1 MTITEPGT
9 KGLELADPALLEKI
23 DKLFACN
30 VGEYV
35 SLPQLVVVGDQS
47 SGKSSVLEGL
57 TKLSFPR
64 DSGLCTRF
72 ATQIVFRRD
81 TNLVEREISASII
94 PASGATP
101 EEDQKLRGWKA
112 SALQSLNSEDFGRT
126 MKEVHEVMNLSSF
139 HGDQKPTFSNSVLQL
154 EIRGPNESHLSVIDV
169 PGIFKNTTL
178 DRTTKSDIV
187 LVRNMVLRYMQ
198 NQRSI
203 MLAVVPANVDIATQE
218 IIEMA
223 REVDPE
229 GGRTLR
235 ILTKPDLVDKGTEH
249 NVIRLI
255 HDGNLN
261 GQLGWILVRNL
272 SQKQLEDGNADRDT
286 EERTFYRN
294 APWDRVPPENYGIS
308 ALMARLQEL
317 LTSNVRREFPSVRS
331 EVIKRLKESK
341 DLLQSLGAQRDTAEQ
356 QRRILLDVVSAFQ
369 EITQHALGTNY
380 GVSDAF
386 DEDKDLRLAT
396 LVSVRNDVFSYDIAH
411 FGHTYTFR
419 PKPEETDGSVD
430 GREESRNNP
439 CDTENTENIMKSRK
453 SWEPTRDTSVDNPT
467 DTENPQII
475 NPHNIT
481 KSRKSWKPTRNTSVE
496 DLDDILHVS
505 EPVEPSIKFGILSWI
520 DGVYSNSRGF
530 EIGTFNH
537 TLLSTLMKKQSI
549 KWSVLAWGYISDIIS
564 VVHAFIRKA
573 LEVVSKDTQ
582 MSSKITCLLMDD
594 LVEKYKHAM
603 TTVEFLLRIEREGTP
618 ITLNHYFNDNL
629 EKCRQKRL
637 YSTAAKK
644 SFDDCKHGEV
654 VRLRDLAQQH
664 HMSNLDHTVRD
675 IHDILDAYYKVARKR
690 FVDNVC
696 MQAADYYLVTG
707 PEAPMKLFSPS
718 WVNDLSDDRLEEI
731 VGEGRASKRRRL
743 QLQKEVEDL
752 EIGKA
757 VLLK

>member
-1 MTITEPGT
+1 MITEHQT
-9 KGLELADPALLEKI
+9 KSLELADPALLEKI

-57 TKLSFPR
+57 TKLNFPR

-72 ATQIVFRRD
+72 ATQITFRRD
-81 TNLVEREISASII
+81 GNLVEREISASII
-94 PASGATP
+94 PASGSTP

-112 SALQSLNSEDFGRT
+112 SALQSLNSEDFSRT
-126 MKEVHEVMNLSSF
+126 MKEVHDVMDLSSS
-139 HGDQKPTFSNSVLQL
+139 HGDQRPTFSNSVLQL
-154 EIRGPNESHLSVIDV
+154 EIRGPNEIHLSVIDV

-178 DRTTKSDIV
+178 GRTKKSDIV

-203 MLAVVPANVDIATQE
+203 ILAVVPANVDIATQE

-223 REVDPE
+223 REIDPE

-255 HDGNLN
+255 QDGNLN

-272 SQKQLEDGNADRDT
+272 SQKQLQAGDADRDT
-286 EERTFYRN
+286 EERTFYQN
-294 APWDRVPPENYGIS
+294 APWNRVPPENYGVS
-308 ALMARLQEL
+308 ALMVRLQEL
-317 LTSNVRREFPSVRS
+317 LTSNVRREFPLVRS
-331 EVIKRLKESK
+331 EVIKRLKDSK
-341 DLLQSLGAQRDTAEQ
+341 ALLQSLGAQRDTTEQ

-369 EITQHALGTNY
+369 EITQHALATNY

-396 LVSVRNDVFSYDIAH
+396 LVSVRNDVFSYDIARH
-411 FGHTYTFR
+411 GHTYTFR
-419 PKPEETDGSVD
+419 PKPEETDSGVD
-430 GREESRNNP
+430 DRDERRNNP
-439 CDTENTENIMKSRK
+439 IDTENPQNIMQSRK
-453 SWEPTRDTSVDNPT
+453 SWEPTRNTSVD
-467 DTENPQII
+467 
-475 NPHNIT
+475 
-481 KSRKSWKPTRNTSVE
+481 

-505 EPVEPSIKFGILSWI
+505 EPVEPSIKLGILAWI
-520 DGVYSNSRGF
+520 EGVYSNSRGF

-582 MSSKITCLLMDD
+582 MSSKIISLLMDD

-603 TTVEFLLRIEREGTP
+603 STVEFLLRIEREGTP
-618 ITLNHYFNDNL
+618 VTLNHYFNDNL

-637 YSTAAKK
+637 HSTVSKK
-644 SFDDCKHGEV
+644 AFDDCKHGEV
-654 VRLRDLAQQH
+654 VRLRDIVQQH
-664 HMSNLDHTVRD
+664 HMSNVDHTVRD
-675 IHDILDAYYKVARKR
+675 IHDILDSYYKVARKR

-696 MQAADYYLVTG
+696 MQAADHYLVTG

-718 WVNDLSDDRLEEI
+718 WVNDLSDERLEEI

-743 QLQKEVEDL
+743 ELQREVEDL
-752 EIGKA
+752 EAGKA

>member
-1 MTITEPGT
+1 MKITEPQT
-9 KGLELADPALLEKI
+9 RSLELADPALLEKI

-57 TKLSFPR
+57 TKLNFPR

-72 ATQIVFRRD
+72 ATQIIFRRD
-81 TNLVEREISASII
+81 GNLVEREITASII
-94 PASGATP
+94 PASGSTP

-112 SALQSLNSEDFGRT
+112 SALQSLNSEDFSRT
-126 MKEVHEVMNLSSF
+126 MKEVHEVMNLSSS

-178 DRTTKSDIV
+178 HRTMKSDIV

-203 MLAVVPANVDIATQE
+203 ILAVVPANVDIATQE

-223 REVDPE
+223 REIDPE

-255 HDGNLN
+255 HDENLN

-272 SQKQLEDGNADRDT
+272 SQKQLQAGDADRDT
-286 EERTFYRN
+286 EERTFYQN
-294 APWDRVPPENYGIS
+294 APWNRVPPWNYGIS

-331 EVIKRLKESK
+331 EVIKRLKDAK
-341 DLLQSLGAQRDTAEQ
+341 ALLQSLGAQRDTAEQ
-356 QRRILLDVVSAFQ
+356 QRRILLDAVSAFQ
-369 EITQHALGTNY
+369 EITQHALATNY

-386 DEDKDLRLAT
+386 DEDKNLRLAT
-396 LVSVRNDVFSYDIAH
+396 LVSVRNDLFSFDIAH
-411 FGHTYTFR
+411 HGHTYTFR
-419 PKPEETDGSVD
+419 PKPEGTDGSVD
-430 GREESRNNP
+430 DRDERSNNP
-439 CDTENTENIMKSRK
+439 IDAENPQNIMKSRK
-453 SWEPTRDTSVDNPT
+453 SWE
-467 DTENPQII
+467 
-475 NPHNIT
+475 
-481 KSRKSWKPTRNTSVE
+481 PTRNTSVE

-505 EPVEPSIKFGILSWI
+505 EPVEPSIKRGILSWI
-520 DGVYSNSRGF
+520 EGVYSNSRGF

-573 LEVVSKDTQ
+573 LEVVCKDTQ
-582 MSSKITCLLMDD
+582 MSSKIMSLLMDD
-594 LVEKYKHAM
+594 LVEKCKHAM
-603 TTVEFLLRIEREGTP
+603 SMVEFLLRIEREGTP
-618 ITLNHYFNDNL
+618 VTLNHYFNDNL

-637 YSTAAKK
+637 HATVAKK

-654 VRLRDLAQQH
+654 VRLSDIVQQH
-664 HMSNLDHTVRD
+664 HMSNVDHTVRD
-675 IHDILDAYYKVARKR
+675 IHDILDSYYKVARKR

-696 MQAADYYLVTG
+696 MQAADHYLVTG

-718 WVNDLSDDRLEEI
+718 WVNDLSDERLEEI
-731 VGEGRASKRRRL
+731 VREGRPSKRRRR

-752 EIGKA
+752 EAGKA
-757 VLLK
+757 VLQK

>member
-1 MTITEPGT
+1 MTIMEPHT
-9 KGLELADPALLEKI
+9 RSLELADPVLLEKI

-30 VGEYV
+30 VGEYI

-57 TKLSFPR
+57 TKLNFPR

-72 ATQIVFRRD
+72 ATQIIFRRD
-81 TNLVEREISASII
+81 GNLVEREISASII
-94 PASGATP
+94 PASDATP

-112 SALQSLNSEDFGRT
+112 SALQSLNSQDFSSC
-126 MKEVHEVMNLSSF
+126 KVHEIMNLSSF
-139 HGDQKPTFSNSVLQL
+139 PGDQRPTFSNSVLQL
-154 EIRGPNESHLSVIDV
+154 EIRGPNENHLSVIDV

-178 DRTTKSDIV
+178 DRTTKNDIA

-223 REVDPE
+223 SEIDPE

-235 ILTKPDLVDKGTEH
+235 ILTKPDLVDKGAEH

-255 HDGNLN
+255 RDGNLN

-272 SQKQLEDGNADRDT
+272 GQQQLQAGNVDRDA
-286 EERTFYRN
+286 EERLFYQKT
-294 APWDRVPPENYGIS
+294 PWNRVPPENYGIS
-308 ALMARLQEL
+308 ALMSRLQEL
-317 LTSNVRREFPSVRS
+317 LTLNVRREFPSVRS
-331 EVIKRLKESK
+331 EVIKRLKDAK
-341 DLLQSLGAQRDTAEQ
+341 GLLQSLGFQRETAEQ

-369 EITQHALGTNY
+369 ELTQQALATNY
-380 GVSDAF
+380 GLNDIF

-396 LVSVRNDVFSYDIAH
+396 LVSLRNDVFSHNLAH
-411 FGHTYTFR
+411 HGHTYTFR
-419 PKPEETDGSVD
+419 SNPEETDGSVD
-430 GREESRNNP
+430 DREERCN
-439 CDTENTENIMKSRK
+439 DTAESE
-453 SWEPTRDTSVDNPT
+453 TRDLM
-467 DTENPQII
+467 Q
-475 NPHNIT
+475 
-481 KSRKSWKPTRNTSVE
+481 SRESWDPTRNTSVE
-496 DLDDILHVS
+496 DLGEILHGS
-505 EPVEPSIKFGILSWI
+505 EPVEPSMEGGILPWI
-520 DGVYSNSRGF
+520 EAVYSNSRGF

-537 TLLSTLMKKQSI
+537 TLLSTLMKKQSV
-549 KWSVLAWGYISDIIS
+549 KWPILAQGYISDIIS

-582 MSSKITCLLMDD
+582 ISSSIMSLLMDD
-594 LVEKYKHAM
+594 LVEKYQQAISM
-603 TTVEFLLRIEREGTP
+603 VEFLLRVEREGTP

-637 YSTAAKK
+637 HSTVAKN
-644 SFDDCKHGEV
+644 SLDGCSHGEV
-654 VRLRDLAQQH
+654 VRLSDLTLQH
-664 HMSNLDHTVRD
+664 HMSNVDHTVQD

-696 MQAADYYLVTG
+696 MQAADHYLVTG

-718 WVNDLSDDRLEEI
+718 WVNDLSNERLEEI
-731 VGEGRASKRRRL
+731 AGEGRASKRRRR
-743 QLQKEVEDL
+743 QLQKEIDDL
-752 EIGKA
+752 EAGKA
-757 VLLK
+757 VLLR

>member
-1 MTITEPGT
+1 MTVTEPRIRS
-9 KGLELADPALLEKI
+9 LELADPALLEKI

-57 TKLSFPR
+57 TKLNFPR

-72 ATQIVFRRD
+72 ATQIIFRRD
-81 TNLVEREISASII
+81 SNLVEREISASII
-94 PASGATP
+94 PASGSTP

-112 SALQSLNSEDFGRT
+112 SALQSLNSKDFSYT
-126 MKEVHEVMNLSSF
+126 MKEVHEVMNLSSS

-223 REVDPE
+223 REIDPE

-272 SQKQLEDGNADRDT
+272 SQKQLQAGDADRDT
-286 EERTFYRN
+286 EEMTFYQN
-294 APWDRVPPENYGIS
+294 APWNRVPPENYGIS

-317 LTSNVRREFPSVRS
+317 LTSNVHREFPSVRS
-331 EVIKRLKESK
+331 EVIKKLKESK
-341 DLLQSLGAQRDTAEQ
+341 GLLQSLGVQRETAEQ

-369 EITQHALGTNY
+369 EITQHALATNY
-380 GVSDAF
+380 GVNDAF

-396 LVSVRNDVFSYDIAH
+396 LVSVRNDVFSHDIAH
-411 FGHTYTFR
+411 CGHTYTFR
-419 PKPEETDGSVD
+419 SKPEETDNSVD
-430 GREESRNNP
+430 DREGRRS
-439 CDTENTENIMKSRK
+439 
-453 SWEPTRDTSVDNPT
+453 NPT
-467 DTENPQII
+467 DTENPQ
-475 NPHNIT
+475 NIMQ
-481 KSRKSWKPTRNTSVE
+481 SRKSWDSTRGTSVE
-496 DLDDILHVS
+496 DLDDILHIS
-505 EPVEPSIKFGILSWI
+505 EPVEPSIKSGILPWI
-520 DGVYSNSRGF
+520 ETVYSNSRGF

-549 KWSVLAWGYISDIIS
+549 KWSVLAWGYISDIIG
-564 VVHAFIRKA
+564 VVHEFIRKA
-573 LEVVSKDTQ
+573 LEIVSKDTQ
-582 MSSKITCLLMDD
+582 MSSKIMSLLMDD

-603 TTVEFLLRIEREGTP
+603 STVEFLLIVEREGTP

-629 EKCRQKRL
+629 QKCRQKRL
-637 YSTAAKK
+637 YSTVAKK

-654 VRLRDLAQQH
+654 VRLSDLAQQH
-664 HMSNLDHTVRD
+664 HMSNVDHTIGD
-675 IHDILDAYYKVARKR
+675 IHDILDSYYKVARKR

-696 MQAADYYLVTG
+696 MQAADHYLVTG

-718 WVNDLSDDRLEEI
+718 WVNDLSDERLEEI
-731 VGEGRASKRRRL
+731 AGEGRASKRRRR
-743 QLQKEVEDL
+743 QLQREVEDL
-752 EIGKA
+752 ESGKA